1 MSEVTSRTPE
11 KRAFYRVEEVILPAG
26 NCTCPNCQQWTIVFE
41 DAGEPT
47 EIGNFWQ
54 GDDGKEQAEDIC
66 DLMNDAYDLGYDHG
80 FMGVRT

>member
-1 MSEVTSRTPE
+1 MNDALTPE

-26 NCTCPNCQQWTIVFE
+26 NCTCPNCLQWTIVFDE
-41 DAGEPT
+41 SGAPL
-47 EIGNFWQ
+47 EIGSSWQ
-54 GDDGKEQAEDIC
+54 GDDGKEKAEDIC